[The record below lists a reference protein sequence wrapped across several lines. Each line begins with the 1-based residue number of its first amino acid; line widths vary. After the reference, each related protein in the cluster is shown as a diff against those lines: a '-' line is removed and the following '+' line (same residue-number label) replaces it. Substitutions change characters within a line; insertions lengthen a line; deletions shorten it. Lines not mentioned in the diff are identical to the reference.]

1 MNQKQFERAC
11 GMLSLLA
18 NQPGGSM
25 FEQAQ
30 WYYALAA
37 LKTGIENEKVIQ
49 LFSTIAAS
57 GKFKS
62 EEAKRIIAELK

>member
-1 MNQKQFERAC
+1 
-11 GMLSLLA
+11 
-18 NQPGGSM
+18 M

-37 LKTGIENEKVIQ
+37 LKTGIEKEKVIQ